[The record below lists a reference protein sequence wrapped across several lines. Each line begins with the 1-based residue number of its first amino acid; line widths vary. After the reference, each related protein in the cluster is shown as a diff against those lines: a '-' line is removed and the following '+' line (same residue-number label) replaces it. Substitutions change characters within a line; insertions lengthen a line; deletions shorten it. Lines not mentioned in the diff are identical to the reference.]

1 MYIYI
6 YISIYRYIHIYIY
19 IYMFSIWIFFL
30 QTFTNHRT
38 AVERGGHFFN
48 SILPLLS
55 PPS

>member
-1 MYIYI
+1 
-6 YISIYRYIHIYIY
+6 
-19 IYMFSIWIFFL
+19 MFSIWIFFL

-55 PPS
+55 PPSQTLRH